1 MTPTEHDAGA
11 MRRGGGGSGFPIIT
25 SLGIMM
31 IMMALLAPLCH
42 KTRQAQIGAALFV
55 GLLFGA
61 CGLDKNQAVGPNG
74 GYAGTYLEFEV
85 NAKLVELGNNLV
97 LFFAGL
103 SCKPEDF
110 IEYFWAVS
118 IIGSGYLVSASALF
132 ALVGWSTGLCEG
144 IGSVIFFGVAC
155 SLSSRQLMM
164 EHLVGACACACVC
177 VCVCVYQSRSLSVS
191 HIHTFYPS
199 STHILPQERELQ
211 LKTMHGRLL
220 SGLSIYQ
227 DAIAIVAFTIL
238 YAFQQTMIDID
249 ASALG
254 SSNTSSIQLPLS
266 DARRAGNATAP
277 VIDADTWVPKNV
289 WHDRFRLGDEIGRA
303 LGLMCLVGVVFAL
316 LNRFVLERLFRF
328 FTIDGE
334 MLFIGTMAYNFGA
347 SAICSQL
354 RISPMIGSYFA
365 GLRSLCV

>member
-1 MTPTEHDAGA
+1 M
-11 MRRGGGGSGFPIIT
+11 
-25 SLGIMM
+25 
-31 IMMALLAPLCH
+31 
-42 KTRQAQIGAALFV
+42 
-55 GLLFGA
+55 
-61 CGLDKNQAVGPNG
+61 
-74 GYAGTYLEFEV
+74 
-85 NAKLVELGNNLV
+85 
-97 LFFAGL
+97 
-103 SCKPEDF
+103 
-110 IEYFWAVS
+110 
-118 IIGSGYLVSASALF
+118 
-132 ALVGWSTGLCEG
+132 
-144 IGSVIFFGVAC
+144 
-155 SLSSRQLMM
+155 
-164 EHLVGACACACVC
+164 
-177 VCVCVYQSRSLSVS
+177 
-191 HIHTFYPS
+191 
-199 STHILPQERELQ
+199 
-211 LKTMHGRLL
+211 KTMHGRLL

-249 ASALG
+249 ASSLG